1 MPPRK
6 LSVVDVNTTD
16 VEDDTINTES
26 NIPAEVLD
34 EPEPNIPGEVL
45 DEPVIRKTKTRI
57 QNLIEC
63 PKCGKMMLEKT
74 LKYSHA
80 KTCGSIP
87 SVPPTPPPSPAPT
100 IEKPKRGRP
109 LKVVPEPTPVH
120 VEDKEEFTPPIR
132 NRISDGYNGLVVDV
146 SKQNIH
152 QDYGVGLPKTN
163 YVRNSNRL
171 QERIQK
177 MQSVF
182 SKAF

>member
-6 LSVVDVNTTD
+6 LSVVDVNSTTN
-16 VEDDTINTES
+16 VEDDTINTQPE
-26 NIPAEVLD
+26 EVVD
-34 EPEPNIPGEVL
+34 EPEPEPNIPGKVL
-45 DEPVIRKTKTRI
+45 DEPIIRKTKTRI

-74 LKYSHA
+74 LKYSH
-80 KTCGSIP
+80 KCGTTP
-87 SVPPTPPPSPAPT
+87 TTPPAPPPPAPT

-109 LKVVPEPTPVH
+109 LKVIPEHIPVH
-120 VEDKEEFTPPIR
+120 TKDTEEFKPPVR

-146 SKQNIH
+146 SKQNRQ

-163 YVRNSNRL
+163 YVRNSIRF
-171 QERIQK
+171 QDRIQK

>member
-6 LSVVDVNTTD
+6 LSVVDVNSTTD
-16 VEDDTINTES
+16 VEDDTINTQPE
-26 NIPAEVLD
+26 EVVD
-34 EPEPNIPGEVL
+34 EPEPEPNIPGKVL
-45 DEPVIRKTKTRI
+45 DEPIIRKTKTRI

-74 LKYSHA
+74 LKYSH
-80 KTCGSIP
+80 KCGTTP
-87 SVPPTPPPSPAPT
+87 TTPPAPPPPAPT

-109 LKVVPEPTPVH
+109 LKVIPEHIPVH
-120 VEDKEEFTPPIR
+120 TEEFKPPVR

-146 SKQNIH
+146 SKQNRQ

-163 YVRNSNRL
+163 YVRNSIRF
-171 QERIQK
+171 QDRIQK